1 MRAIS
6 MPTPE
11 LSFVLEFHFGP
22 NEFFTNTVL
31 SKTYLMKCT
40 PDVEDPFSFEGPEI
54 YKSIGCSIEWNVGK
68 NITEKAVKKKDT
80 TMKIFK
86 TDSFFNFF
94 SPPEL
99 KEGYSE
105 ENDKVEEYLEND
117 FEIGHFIKERV
128 VPRAVLYFTGEI
140 DEDISSDNE
149 TESMDSN
156 LRNFDD
162 EEPDNLDN
170 LGVDGEGDN

>member
-1 MRAIS
+1 
-6 MPTPE
+6 
-11 LSFVLEFHFGP
+11 
-22 NEFFTNTVL
+22 
-31 SKTYLMKCT
+31 MKCA

-54 YKSIGCSIEWNVGK
+54 YKSIGCLIEWNVGQ
-68 NITEKAVKKKDT
+68 NVTEKSVKKKDT

-105 ENDKVEEYLEND
+105 ENDKIEEYLEND

-140 DEDISSDNE
+140 DEDISTDNE

-156 LRNFDD
+156 LRNFD
-162 EEPDNLDN
+162 EEETENLEN

>member
-11 LSFVLEFHFGP
+11 LSFVLEFHFAP

-40 PDVEDPFSFEGPEI
+40 PDVDDPFSFEGPEI
-54 YKSIGCSIEWNVGK
+54 YKSIGCPIEWNVGK

-105 ENDKVEEYLEND
+105 ENDKIEEYLEND

-140 DEDISSDNE
+140 DEDISSDND

-162 EEPDNLDN
+162 EEPENLDN